1 MFTIHTNNAIREG
14 MRKYK
19 QVFGRE
25 NLSAILL
32 DAGKYAGVI
41 AEGIVE
47 EYPRATGKPLVKH
60 YRRTRKDG
68 TSYMSKFKSARQQGY
83 VFALAAKGKIPY
95 RRTGQLGRSITSS
108 ADLSGNAVITR
119 VGTNN
124 RAAPYVIGNSPRP
137 QSAYHRGNW
146 TPLTSSIRTGL
157 PRINRAFEER
167 MQKNIREGL
176 RR

>member
-1 MFTIHTNNAIREG
+1 MFNVRTNNAIRDG

-25 NLSAILL
+25 SLNAILL
-32 DAGKYAGVI
+32 DAGRYAGTT
-41 AEGIVE
+41 AEGIVS
-47 EYPRATGKPLVKH
+47 EYPRATGKPLTKH

-68 TSYMSKFKSARQQGY
+68 TSYLSKFKSPRQQGY
-83 VFALAAKGKIPY
+83 VFALAAKGKIPH

-124 RAAPYVIGNSPRP
+124 RAAPHVIGDSPKP

-146 TPLTSSIRTGL
+146 TPLTSAIRRGL
-157 PRINRAFEER
+157 PTITRAFEKR
-167 MQKNIREGL
+167 MNQRFEEAL
-176 RR
+176 R